1 MSLQEIKGLF
11 SKLTVVESS
20 WKFVTSAGG
29 EVSIGTPVAHVGFN
43 LAGGAIWLKDAAV
56 GGAPMKLTFAGVGGS
71 ASLSLVP
78 FPANFSFSMTQMPS
92 SGTVYKLPWAGA
104 DLTADELKG
113 AFVQFAVGAD
123 FGPGYSQALMFLGG
137 NQRVA
142 ALLAMA
148 PVAGALVQ
156 LAALLTTSN
165 ACVRF
170 GGMSA
175 SLLPA
180 NVGVTAYVGA
190 IS

>member
-1 MSLQEIKGLF
+1 
-11 SKLTVVESS
+11 
-20 WKFVTSAGG
+20 
-29 EVSIGTPVAHVGFN
+29 
-43 LAGGAIWLKDAAV
+43 
-56 GGAPMKLTFAGVGGS
+56 
-71 ASLSLVP
+71 
-78 FPANFSFSMTQMPS
+78 
-92 SGTVYKLPWAGA
+92 
-104 DLTADELKG
+104 
-113 AFVQFAVGAD
+113 
-123 FGPGYSQALMFLGG
+123 MFLGG

-142 ALLAMA
+142 SLLAMA
-148 PVAGALVQ
+148 PVAGAFVQ